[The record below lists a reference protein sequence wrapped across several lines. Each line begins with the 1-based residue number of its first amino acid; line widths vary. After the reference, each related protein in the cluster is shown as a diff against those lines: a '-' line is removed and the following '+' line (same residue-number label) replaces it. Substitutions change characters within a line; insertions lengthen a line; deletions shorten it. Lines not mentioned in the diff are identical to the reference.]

1 MKDIRDWRES
11 NPPKQSQGRFPDKIK
26 DSIVSLSEEMDY
38 SDLASEFEISERTIK
53 KWIDQS
59 KREST
64 DPAGS
69 QFLAQFMDAF
79 DATFQDDIKPRDAQ
93 TQVRVVFERNN
104 SKMTAFLEFEQF
116 QKLVFNLLSS
126 TS

>member
-1 MKDIRDWRES
+1 
-11 NPPKQSQGRFPDKIK
+11 
-26 DSIVSLSEEMDY
+26 
-38 SDLASEFEISERTIK
+38 
-53 KWIDQS
+53 
-59 KREST
+59 
-64 DPAGS
+64 
-69 QFLAQFMDAF
+69 MDAF